1 MQKDRGIGMS
11 SNTSCTINVCHAAT
25 PQNLLRITVVLVAC
39 IAISACAAAP
49 PASHSV
55 STQALTSSAVI
66 SADQQ
71 TLPASEHLPPAGANA
86 LAPYRLGPD
95 DIISISVYMHP
106 ELSAPQQGIT
116 GGLGGVMVTSD
127 GTVSLP
133 LIGNI
138 DVGGLTIGD
147 AQQKI
152 NTAYAT
158 YVNNPNVTIQLVS
171 AQSLRYYLLGAF
183 SAPGVKYPGHEVSL
197 LDALSLGGSV
207 DFTNADLYQAYVVQ
221 DSQKLPVDFHALL
234 ANGDLSQNIT
244 LAPGDTVVI
253 PAASAEDAFVFGAVG
268 KPGAVPFQAGQL
280 SLPQALSVADLDLQN
295 YTAAE
300 LSQVRVIRSNGASA
314 EFMIVDVAKILR
326 GDAVP
331 FALQP
336 GDIVFVPPDR
346 VASWNQV
353 LTDLLPSLQT
363 ISGVLNPFVSIA
375 YLSRHT
381 N

>member
-1 MQKDRGIGMS
+1 
-11 SNTSCTINVCHAAT
+11 
-25 PQNLLRITVVLVAC
+25 
-39 IAISACAAAP
+39 
-49 PASHSV
+49 
-55 STQALTSSAVI
+55 
-66 SADQQ
+66 
-71 TLPASEHLPPAGANA
+71 
-86 LAPYRLGPD
+86 
-95 DIISISVYMHP
+95 
-106 ELSAPQQGIT
+106 
-116 GGLGGVMVTSD
+116 
-127 GTVSLP
+127 
-133 LIGNI
+133 
-138 DVGGLTIGD
+138 
-147 AQQKI
+147 
-152 NTAYAT
+152 
-158 YVNNPNVTIQLVS
+158 
-171 AQSLRYYLLGAF
+171 
-183 SAPGVKYPGHEVSL
+183 
-197 LDALSLGGSV
+197 
-207 DFTNADLYQAYVVQ
+207 
-221 DSQKLPVDFHALL
+221 
-234 ANGDLSQNIT
+234 
-244 LAPGDTVVI
+244 VI